1 MSTIEEAEYWKARK
15 QVREDILAIRNELLD
30 IVAKKSVI
38 ERRLEQMQSELVVLN
53 GALLNES
60 YYQRLGRQHQEQE
73 MAKALGVALGVS
85 EYMLPYGTYRDM
97 PQTAGQPIQL
107 FGQIRTVDGF
117 RRQTGGESSKGAL
130 HRTGRYITDAAGKL
144 KQPLY
149 DTTLASL
156 LHNDPV
162 AFRRITHKDPEGQI
176 LVAGDF
182 GVVPAFHEA
191 APGAIYTDENEYYE
205 ALSHYYT
212 HMAKLAT
219 RKSQEQHTA
228 A

>member
-15 QVREDILAIRNELLD
+15 QVREDILAIRNELLE

-60 YYQRLGRQHQEQE
+60 YYQRLGRQHQELE
-73 MAKALGVALGVS
+73 TARALALGIS
-85 EYMLPYGTYRDM
+85 EYMLPYTSYRDL
-97 PQTAGQPIQL
+97 PQSAEQPIQL
-107 FGQIRTVDGF
+107 FGQVRTVDGF
-117 RRQTGGESSKGAL
+117 RRQTGGEEAPA
-130 HRTGRYITDAAGKL
+130 RTGRYITDGPGKT

-149 DTTLASL
+149 DTTLATL
-156 LHNDPV
+156 LQHDPA

-191 APGAIYTDENEYYE
+191 APGTIYVDENEYYE
-205 ALSHYYT
+205 ALSRYYT

-219 RKSQEQHTA
+219 RKSQQQHTA